1 MKLGQSHAVAFQM
14 MEIILLL
21 AQDMTG
27 NKGFGDY
34 RMLITFLR

>member
-1 MKLGQSHAVAFQM
+1 MKLGQLLVAAFQM

-21 AQDMTG
+21 VQDMTG